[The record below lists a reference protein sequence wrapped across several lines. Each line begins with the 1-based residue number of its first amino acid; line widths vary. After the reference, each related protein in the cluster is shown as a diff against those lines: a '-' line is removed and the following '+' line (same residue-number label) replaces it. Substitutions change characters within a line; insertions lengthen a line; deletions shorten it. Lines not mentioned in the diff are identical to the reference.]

1 MEKQNQVKRTLEQPA
16 SMEAIRAILARN
28 ECSKRSAL
36 VKAVCRG
43 FGFLESRGGP
53 QIGGCSKALR
63 ELERAGHFVL
73 PVPTRPNVTGPKGPR
88 PRVVTRDQPSA
99 WSSLSTSLTFIGMPP
114 FGP

>member
-73 PVPTRPNVTGPKGPR
+73 PAPPPDPTSRAPKVR
-88 PRVVTRDQPSA
+88 AA
-99 WSSLSTSLTFIGMPP
+99 WMPPCLRRWMFLSKPVRFSLSS
-114 FGP
+114 